1 MNDQLSTAFSAAGEE
16 AARRIRA
23 KREAKERPK
32 ANTKANGE
40 LFAAAMQAKLDQQSH
55 DTEAIFGYNI

>member
-1 MNDQLSTAFSAAGEE
+1 MNDQLAQDFAAAGQE

-32 ANTKANGE
+32 ANTAANGE
-40 LFAAAMQAKLDQQSH
+40 LFATAMNARLEELREQSGLS
-55 DTEAIFGYNI
+55 DLTGN